1 MSSQRGGQSLHNLE
15 RQKQGREDSEQPCA
29 QEENWKQAVDGIS
42 DHHGKSG
49 RNVNVLPMAL
59 QKVPLIQYSDSI
71 SCFNKDNKTNAGY
84 SSLYS
89 NSPRKKIHHNVIEQ
103 EHTYVPRKPT

>member
-49 RNVNVLPMAL
+49 RNVNILPMAL
-59 QKVPLIQYSDSI
+59 QKVILERSNIQTQFLASTKI
-71 SCFNKDNKTNAGY
+71 TRQTQVILHCIATHQE
-84 SSLYS
+84 
-89 NSPRKKIHHNVIEQ
+89 KKSTIM
-103 EHTYVPRKPT
+103 